1 MSEPKISTTIAVC
14 TYNRADVLPKCLESL
29 ANQTISAEF
38 FEVLIID
45 NNSIDDTKK
54 IALDF
59 CEKHHNFRYIFE
71 KKQGHSQARNRAI
84 AEAKG
89 KYLAYIDDDETVNK
103 EFVQSI
109 LDCFDETDAD
119 VVGGP
124 VFTWVDAPKDPVF
137 YNARIYDF
145 DLGPERKRM
154 TPPGFDFGFG
164 CGHSCFKKSLFDEVG
179 LFSENFGI
187 VNGKLQMGEDSEMG
201 YRLLKAGKVFY
212 YEPKMKVRHKL
223 RLKELEFIES
233 LKRSYNVGAG
243 IGKIIKNDIP
253 LLKKLKKITA
263 PFVYTIQFLFLF
275 PFYWIKGPWFFSKK
289 LSNVF
294 FAFGVAKNVL

>member
-1 MSEPKISTTIAVC
+1 MIDLSIAVC

-29 ANQTISAEF
+29 VNQSASSEL

-45 NNSIDDTKK
+45 NNSNDETKK
-54 IALDF
+54 IADDF
-59 CEKHHNFRYIFE
+59 CQKHNNFRYIFE

-89 KYLAYIDDDETVNK
+89 KYLAYIDDDETVNQ

-109 LDCFDETDAD
+109 FDCFAQTDAD

-124 VFTWVDAPKDPVF
+124 VFTWFDAPKKPVF
-137 YNARIYDF
+137 YNAKIYNF
-145 DLGPERKRM
+145 DLGPERKKM

-179 LFSENFGI
+179 LFSEDFGI

-212 YEPKMKVRHKL
+212 YEPNMKVWHKL
-223 RLKELEFIES
+223 RPKELEFIRS
-233 LKRSYNVGAG
+233 LKRSYNVGTG
-243 IGKIIKNDIP
+243 IGKIIKNDLP
-253 LLKKLKKITA
+253 LSKKLKKIAA
-263 PFVYTIQFLFLF
+263 PFVYAFLFLFLF
-275 PFYWIKGPWFFSKK
+275 PFYWIKGPWFFAKK
-289 LSNVF
+289 LGDVF